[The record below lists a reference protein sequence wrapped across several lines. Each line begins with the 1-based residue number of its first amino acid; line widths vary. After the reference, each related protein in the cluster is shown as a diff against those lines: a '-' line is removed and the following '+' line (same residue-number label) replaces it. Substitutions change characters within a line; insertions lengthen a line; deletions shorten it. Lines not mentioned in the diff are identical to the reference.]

1 MVNSRDLTAAAGSSG
16 ASYPTSDFVLT
27 INARRRSARQSSRV
41 ARSAPAHPSSPPL
54 TPSLSASRHV
64 GIRRVWIHSAATAAS
79 AAARRDLRRRRHV
92 WFQPDDRARHRCPA
106 LRQQHAAKPRRRRQP
121 LRPAQHVRPTERHDR
136 RCIWLDAAKRDRALW
151 QHGHEPATGRG
162 DVWEHGSAERSWCRA
177 SYGTLWGDTAGTNR
191 YVALLDLSDFW
202 LSRTRR
208 PRCLIHPNTRGVNIA
223 HVPVSLSAHGCGCTC
238 AIEQAYR
245 ILWQSQA
252 TVPTLSRLSPALQP
266 ALRRCGL
273 GPSRMTSVASE
284 DATFLGRA
292 RM

>member
-41 ARSAPAHPSSPPL
+41 ARSATAHPSSPPL

-64 GIRRVWIHSAATAAS
+64 GIRRVWLHSAATAAP
-79 AAARRDLRRRRHV
+79 AAGRRDLRRRRHV

-121 LRPAQHVRPTERHDR
+121 LRPAQHVRPTERPNR
-136 RCIWLDAAKRDRALW
+136 RHIWLDAAKRDRALW
-151 QHGHEPATGRG
+151 EHGRESAATGRG

-177 SYGTLWGDTAGTNR
+177 NHGTIWTVTAGTNR
-191 YVALLDLSDFW
+191 YVVPLDLHSFW
-202 LSRTRR
+202 PSRMQRLL
-208 PRCLIHPNTRGVNIA
+208 CLVHPNTRGVDIA
-223 HVPVSLSAHGCGCTC
+223 HAPVSLSAHGCGCTC

-245 ILWQSQA
+245 ILRRSQA
-252 TVPTLSRLSPALQP
+252 TVSALSRLSSALQP
-266 ALRRCGL
+266 VPQRCGSWSL
-273 GPSRMTSVASE
+273 PNVFGC
-284 DATFLGRA
+284 G
-292 RM
+292 